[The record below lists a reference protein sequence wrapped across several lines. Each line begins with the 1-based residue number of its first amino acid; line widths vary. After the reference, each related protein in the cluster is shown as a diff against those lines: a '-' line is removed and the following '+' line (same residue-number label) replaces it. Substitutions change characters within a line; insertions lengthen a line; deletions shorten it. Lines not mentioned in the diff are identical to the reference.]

1 MEIDA
6 ASTGKANTWSPKND
20 KLKKEGRCFKCQ
32 KIGHLKKDCPEWKNT
47 TKKPLARIAKEG
59 ETKES
64 HKVARVIKSMDDQ
77 EREDLL
83 DAMIKENVF
92 SESSALVV
100 AARALSMRRMFIT
113 KQNALTIKLV
123 LRTTHKTEE
132 ALIDSGA
139 TENFLD
145 PRTVTKL

>member
-6 ASTGKANTWSPKND
+6 ASTGKTNTWSTKNN
-20 KLKKEGRCFKCQ
+20 KLKKEGQCFKCQ

-47 TKKPLARIAKEG
+47 TKKPLARIAEVEEG

-83 DAMIKENVF
+83 DAMINETGF
-92 SESSALVV
+92 
-100 AARALSMRRMFIT
+100 
-113 KQNALTIKLV
+113 
-123 LRTTHKTEE
+123 
-132 ALIDSGA
+132 
-139 TENFLD
+139 
-145 PRTVTKL
+145 